1 MTIPFLTDHYTRL
14 KNRQAAREEFYEDV
28 IHGLTASSKSLSAKY
43 FYDAEGDKLFQRIM
57 QCPEYYLTGCEQEIF
72 EQQTQAI
79 ATLISDHA
87 TDFDLVELGPGDV
100 AKSGYLLGEL
110 QARGVDYTY
119 FPIDI
124 SESIIQT
131 LEKTLPLRFPGM
143 RVEGLQGDYLEMLK
157 EVKLRSD
164 KRKVV
169 LFMGASIGNVP
180 PEEALGFCKAL
191 RKQLSPGDL
200 LLVGFDLKK
209 HPQVILDAYNDNA
222 GITRAFN
229 LNLLK
234 RINRELGADF
244 NLEQFAHYPTY
255 DPTTGS
261 CKSYLVSQREQRV
274 HIGPYA
280 IRFAEGEPMFMEIS
294 QKYSLTEIQQL
305 AERSGFRSLEQ
316 FQDSRKWF
324 VDAMWKCI

>member
-57 QCPEYYLTGCEQEIF
+57 QCPEYYLTHCEQEIF
-72 EQQTQAI
+72 EHQTQDI
-79 ATLISDHA
+79 ATLICHHA
-87 TDFDLVELGPGDV
+87 TDFDLVELGPGDT
-100 AKSGYLLGEL
+100 AKSSYLLGEL

-131 LEKTLPLRFPGM
+131 LEKTLPLKFPGM
-143 RVEGLQGDYLEMLK
+143 RVEGLQGDYLDMLK
-157 EVKLRSD
+157 EAKLRSN

-209 HPQVILDAYNDNA
+209 HPQVILDAYNDPE

-244 NLEQFAHYPTY
+244 NLEHFVHYPTY
-255 DPTTGS
+255 DPATGS

-274 HIGPYA
+274 HIGPHA
-280 IRFAEGEPMFMEIS
+280 IRFTQGEPIFMEIS

-305 AERSGFRSLEQ
+305 AERSGFKSLEQ

-324 VDAMWKCI
+324 VDVMWKCI